1 MSYRRV
7 WTGLLVAWIAGAAVG
22 TASGSLEQATGL
34 ARLLSP
40 AREPMLRVG
49 VRVGVPSLK
58 IGSSSGLQLFD
69 AQTGRSIG
77 PVGPGE
83 ILTVGRDGSGLS
95 ASSDHLRDAGMV
107 HSLRVEPSGEDPIAV
122 DGVSYRGRFELLAVE
137 DADVTAVNILPLE
150 DYLLG
155 VVPLE
160 IGPRTRQELAAV
172 EAQAVAART
181 YAVAHLDAHVEMGFD
196 LYGTVED
203 QVYGGIDAE
212 RQESTDAVRA
222 TAGRILTHE
231 GLPIRAYYH
240 STCGGRTAAVDEVM
254 DRAAAPYLRSV
265 SDRAPDGSD
274 WCSISPRYRW
284 SSRWSAQ
291 ELNGPVR
298 DELARMF
305 DEEPG
310 ALGPIEGFRVVD
322 HTDSG
327 RVRSVVFFGPGAE
340 LVLERLDIR
349 FALRDP
355 DGLILGS
362 TDFNIVPEGDSQ
374 YEVHGRGFGHG
385 AGMCQWGAIGRARAG
400 QTSEEILAVYY
411 PGTRLSRVY

>member
-1 MSYRRV
+1 MSYRRA
-7 WTGLLVAWIAGAAVG
+7 WTGLLVAWIAGVAAG
-22 TASGSLEQATGL
+22 TATGSLDHPTGL

-49 VRVGVPSLK
+49 VRVGVPSIE
-58 IGSSSGLQLFD
+58 IGSISGVQLFD

-77 PVGPGE
+77 SVGPGE
-83 ILTVGRDGSGLS
+83 TLSVGRDGLGLS
-95 ASSDHLRDAGMV
+95 LSGDQFRYEGIV
-107 HSLRVEPSGEDPIAV
+107 HSLRVDASGENPIVV

-137 DADVTAVNILPLE
+137 EAQVTAVNILPLE

-160 IGPRTRQELAAV
+160 IGPRTHQELAAV

-181 YAVAHLDAHVEMGFD
+181 YAVSHLDAHVEMGFD
-196 LYGTVED
+196 LFGTVED
-203 QVYGGIDAE
+203 QVYGGIEAE

-222 TAGRILTHE
+222 TSGRILTHD

-240 STCGGRTAAVDEVM
+240 STCGGRTAAVDEVL

-274 WCSISPRYRW
+274 WCAISPRYRW
-284 SSRWSAQ
+284 SSLWSRQ
-291 ELNGPVR
+291 KLNGPVR

-305 DEEPG
+305 GEVPA
-310 ALGPIEGFRVVD
+310 ALGRIEGFRVMD
-322 HTDSG
+322 HTESG
-327 RVRSVVFFGPGAE
+327 RVRSVAFYGPGAE
-340 LVLERLDIR
+340 FVLERLDIR

-362 TDFNIVPEGDSQ
+362 TQFDIMPAGDSG
-374 YEVHGRGFGHG
+374 YEVRGRGFGHG

-400 QTSEEILAVYY
+400 QTSKEILGTYY

>member
-1 MSYRRV
+1 M
-7 WTGLLVAWIAGAAVG
+7 WTGLLVAWIAGAAAG

-49 VRVGVPSLK
+49 VRVGVPSIE
-58 IGSSSGLQLFD
+58 IGSNSGLQLFD
-69 AQTGRSIG
+69 AQTGRSLG

-95 ASSDHLRDAGMV
+95 ASSDHLRDAGIV
-107 HSLRVEPSGEDPIAV
+107 QSLRVETSGEDPIAV

-137 DADVTAVNILPLE
+137 EADVTAVNILPLE

-181 YAVAHLDAHVEMGFD
+181 YAVSHLDAHVEMGFD
-196 LYGTVED
+196 LFGTVED

-222 TAGRILTHE
+222 TAGRILTHD

-284 SSRWSAQ
+284 SSRWSED

-305 DEEPG
+305 GEEPA
-310 ALGPIEGFRVVD
+310 ALGPIEGFRVMD
-322 HTDSG
+322 HTESG
-327 RVRSVVFFGPGAE
+327 RVRSVAFYGPGAE

-355 DGLILGS
+355 DGRILGS
-362 TDFNIVPEGDSQ
+362 TDFNIVPEGGSG
-374 YEVHGRGFGHG
+374 YEIHGRGFGHG

-400 QTSEEILAVYY
+400 QTSEEILGVYY
-411 PGTRLSRVY
+411 PGTRLSKVY